1 MNVEPIIFFDMVG
14 AIFILAVALAASV
27 FYLAHIIKKIQ
38 QKQNTQDQTLENNM
52 DIMNNARQKAIKMID
67 EANNKALDII
77 NKANLS
83 TDIASQNFNDQI
95 SRITS
100 AQIKQLENST
110 QDFTKIYDQVL
121 KDLKT
126 KNIEMFQNISKDIEE
141 NTMNEIKNFKDSVA
155 ELTISSQ
162 KTIQEKIDQNYEVTT
177 KEIEGYKT
185 AQMKK
190 FDDGIFS
197 LLEKVSKL
205 VLGKTI
211 SLSEHED
218 LILKAL
224 ERAKKEGVFE

>member
-1 MNVEPIIFFDMVG
+1 MNVEPIIFFDMIA
-14 AIFILAVALAASV
+14 AILILAIALASIV

-38 QKQNTQDQTLENNM
+38 QKQITDDDIGKYNM
-52 DIMNNARQKAIKMID
+52 DLMDNSRLKAVKMID

-77 NKANLS
+77 NKANLG

-95 SRITS
+95 ARITS

-141 NTMNEIKNFKDSVA
+141 NTIGEIKNFKDQVA

-162 KTIQEKIDQNYEVTT
+162 KSIQEKINENYNATK
-177 KEIEGYKT
+177 KEIDDYK
-185 AQMKK
+185 
-190 FDDGIFS
+190 
-197 LLEKVSKL
+197 
-205 VLGKTI
+205 
-211 SLSEHED
+211 
-218 LILKAL
+218 
-224 ERAKKEGVFE
+224 